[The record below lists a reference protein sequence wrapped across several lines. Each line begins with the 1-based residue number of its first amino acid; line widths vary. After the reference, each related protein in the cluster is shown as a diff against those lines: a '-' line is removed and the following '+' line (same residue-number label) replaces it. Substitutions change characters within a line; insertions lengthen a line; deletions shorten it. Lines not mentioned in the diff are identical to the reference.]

1 MSIFFNA
8 DEIFQMGL
16 RIETNGKEFYATVA
30 QNSSDPAMQKFFS
43 DLSRWESE
51 HIHYFDRLRQ
61 ALPDSAKRGASFDL
75 GEELLLYL
83 QASADSHV
91 FLRNKDIQKLA
102 SQCKTPLE
110 ALELAIAFEKD
121 SVVFYTTMK
130 KVTPE
135 EFGKKEIGL
144 LIDEEVGHIALL
156 HQKKKELEKR

>member
-16 RIETNGKEFYATVA
+16 RIETSGKEFYATVA

-61 ALPDSAKRGASFDL
+61 ALPGSAKRGASFDP

-110 ALELAIAFEKD
+110 VLELAIAFEKD

-135 EFGKKEIGL
+135 EFGKKEIDL